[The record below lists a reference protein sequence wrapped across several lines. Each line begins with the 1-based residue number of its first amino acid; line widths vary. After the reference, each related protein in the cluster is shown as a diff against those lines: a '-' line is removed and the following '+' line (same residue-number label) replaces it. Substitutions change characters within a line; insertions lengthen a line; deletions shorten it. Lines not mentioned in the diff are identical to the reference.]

1 MTTLSDAAILFSGGS
16 DSTLAAALFAERFGR
31 VHLITLDRFSFIGA
45 RKYTLPNYERLR
57 WTYGHEKFKRVILP
71 VGKLHKAISY
81 HDYFGTLRRHGRATA
96 GLFFSKI
103 AMHARVAAYCIEHGI
118 QTVGDGMVPYM
129 SVYPDQNRIIAIDTV
144 WKFYAAF
151 GIRYENPVWE
161 IAEHAEQLLY
171 DKGVTNQ
178 PRVRG
183 GVEDTQVF
191 YAEQVLFAL
200 FAKYMTTKYGSDGYE
215 RLLKPLFEERFV
227 WLEGLIREWIG
238 KPHDSAFSI
247 FV

>member
-1 MTTLSDAAILFSGGS
+1 MVSVEQSAILFSGGS

-45 RKYTLPNYERLR
+45 RKYTLPNYERLCR
-57 WTYGHEKFKRVILP
+57 TYGQETFERVIVP

-81 HDYFGTLRRHGRATA
+81 HDYFGTVRRHGRATA

-129 SVYPDQNRIIAIDTV
+129 SLYPDQNRVIAIDAV
-144 WKFYAAF
+144 QKFYASL
-151 GIRYENPVWE
+151 GIIYENPVWD
-161 IAEHAEQLLY
+161 IAEDVEQMLY
-171 DKGVTNQ
+171 DKGVTDH

-183 GVEDTQVF
+183 GAEDKQVF

-200 FAKYMTTKYGSDGYE
+200 FAKYMTTKYGSEGYE
-215 RLLKPLFEERFV
+215 QRLKPLFQERLT
-227 WLEGLIREWIG
+227 WLAGLIRAW
-238 KPHDSAFSI
+238 KKQPLDSEFSTL
-247 FV
+247 V